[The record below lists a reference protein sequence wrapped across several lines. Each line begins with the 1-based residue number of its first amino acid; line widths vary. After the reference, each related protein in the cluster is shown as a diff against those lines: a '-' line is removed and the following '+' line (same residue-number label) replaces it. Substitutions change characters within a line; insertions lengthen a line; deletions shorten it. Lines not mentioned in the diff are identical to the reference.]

1 MRNIIERGLKELEEI
16 KKEFF
21 KENMEKI
28 LELAHEMTESIKKRK
43 KILIFGNGGSA
54 ADAQHFAG
62 EMVNKFKRER
72 APLPAIALTTDT
84 SVITSIAN
92 DFSFDE
98 IFVKQVEALGN
109 EGDWVIA
116 ISTSG
121 TSSNVLKAM
130 EKAKE
135 MGLKVLFLTGKGGKG
150 FKKADYVISV
160 PSKNTPRIQEIHIFI
175 LHILCEIIEYNLFD
189 IHIKES

>member
-1 MRNIIERGLKELEEI
+1 MRDIIERGLKELEEI

-135 MGLKVLFLTGKGGKG
+135 MGLKVLFLTGEGGKG
-150 FKKADYVISV
+150 FKKADYVLSV
-160 PSKNTPRIQEIHIFI
+160 PSKNTPRIQEIHTFI
-175 LHILCEIIEYNLFD
+175 LHILCEIIEYSLFD
-189 IHIKES
+189 MNIKES

>member
-1 MRNIIERGLKELEEI
+1 MKDIVERAIKESENLKI
-16 KKEFF
+16 VFF

-28 LELAHEMTESIKKRK
+28 LEVGREIAESIKEKK

-54 ADAQHFAG
+54 SDAQHFAG

-92 DFSFDE
+92 DFSFE
-98 IFVKQVEALGN
+98 EVFKKQVEALGN

-121 TSSNVLKAM
+121 TSPNVLKAI

-135 MGLKVLFLTGKGGKG
+135 MGLKVLFLTGEGGKE
-150 FKKADYVISV
+150 FKKADYVLSV
-160 PSKNTPRIQEIHIFI
+160 PSKNTPRVQEVHIFI
-175 LHILCEIIEYNLFD
+175 LHILCEIIEYSLFN
-189 IHIKES
+189 K

>member
-1 MRNIIERGLKELEEI
+1 MKDIIERVLKELEEI

-21 KENMEKI
+21 KENIEKI
-28 LELAHEMTESIKKRK
+28 LELAREMTESIKERK
-43 KILIFGNGGSA
+43 KILVFGNGGSA

-62 EMVNKFKRER
+62 EMVNKFKKER

-92 DFSFDE
+92 DLSFDE
-98 IFVKQVEALGN
+98 IFAKQVEALGN

-135 MGLKVLFLTGKGGKG
+135 MGLKVLFLTGVGGKW
-150 FKKADYVISV
+150 FNKADYVLSV
-160 PSKNTPRIQEIHIFI
+160 PSKNTPRIQEIHIFL
-175 LHILCEIIEYNLFD
+175 LHILCEIIEYSLFNKC
-189 IHIKES
+189 KES

>member
-1 MRNIIERGLKELEEI
+1 MIEFIEKALKESEEI
-16 KKEFF
+16 KKKFF
-21 KENMEKI
+21 KENIDNI
-28 LELAHEMTESIKKRK
+28 LEVANKITEGIRKGK

-62 EMVNKFKRER
+62 EMINRFKIER
-72 APLPAIALTTDT
+72 APIPAIALTTDT

-92 DFSFDE
+92 DFSFE
-98 IFVKQVEALGN
+98 KVFEKQVEALGN

-121 TSSNVLKAM
+121 TSANVLKAIN
-130 EKAKE
+130 KAKE
-135 MGLKVLFLTGKGGKG
+135 IGLKVVFLSGEGGK
-150 FKKADYVISV
+150 DYRNVDYLFAV

-175 LHILCEIIEYNLFD
+175 LHILCEIIEYNLFK
-189 IHIKES
+189 KES